1 MPPQY
6 HPTFSG
12 ESWEEA
18 DKKGI
23 KWLCYRDD
31 ERYIATIK
39 DDTHSPEPAE
49 QNLPSTC
56 APANETFPVTGS
68 GEPSPMSAYSWVSGK
83 KGKTY
88 LMPDDQKW
96 INERL
101 EPLHLPA
108 QEHIALMREHQ
119 RIYLE
124 TYQQKGLSELE
135 RDPIARRAANSWLL
149 DITSNKI

>member
-1 MPPQY
+1 
-6 HPTFSG
+6 
-12 ESWEEA
+12 
-18 DKKGI
+18 
-23 KWLCYRDD
+23 
-31 ERYIATIK
+31 
-39 DDTHSPEPAE
+39 
-49 QNLPSTC
+49 
-56 APANETFPVTGS
+56 
-68 GEPSPMSAYSWVSGK
+68 MSAYSWVSGK